1 MRTRPTA
8 PASANQTSRGMR
20 EKCCTAKS
28 PTRDQRVGRSHQP
41 KRRLSGDPIPICA
54 DASGNLRQQPVEI
67 SLGNVVHNPLSKRP
81 KTAGKRRFVTKIT
94 IIPEHPWRLR
104 VSLRAATKEV
114 PMRKLAIGIL
124 AAAGVALSVPA
135 SAQGVW
141 IGAGPVGVGVG
152 VGPGYGYYN
161 GYDYGP
167 RYRSYAY
174 DDGYTYRRHCRIVRE
189 NVNGYV
195 RKIRRCW

>member
-1 MRTRPTA
+1 
-8 PASANQTSRGMR
+8 
-20 EKCCTAKS
+20 
-28 PTRDQRVGRSHQP
+28 
-41 KRRLSGDPIPICA
+41 
-54 DASGNLRQQPVEI
+54 
-67 SLGNVVHNPLSKRP
+67 
-81 KTAGKRRFVTKIT
+81 
-94 IIPEHPWRLR
+94 
-104 VSLRAATKEV
+104 
-114 PMRKLAIGIL
+114 MRKLAIGIL

-152 VGPGYGYYN
+152 VGPGYYGGYHD

-174 DDGYTYRRHCRIVRE
+174 DDGYTYRRHCRVVRE
-189 NVNGYV
+189 NINGYV

>member
-1 MRTRPTA
+1 MRT
-8 PASANQTSRGMR
+8 
-20 EKCCTAKS
+20 
-28 PTRDQRVGRSHQP
+28 
-41 KRRLSGDPIPICA
+41 
-54 DASGNLRQQPVEI
+54 
-67 SLGNVVHNPLSKRP
+67 
-81 KTAGKRRFVTKIT
+81 
-94 IIPEHPWRLR
+94 
-104 VSLRAATKEV
+104 
-114 PMRKLAIGIL
+114 LAIGIL

-152 VGPGYGYYN
+152 VGPGYYGYYD

-174 DDGYTYRRHCRIVRE
+174 DDGYTYRRHCRVVRE
-189 NVNGYV
+189 NINGYV